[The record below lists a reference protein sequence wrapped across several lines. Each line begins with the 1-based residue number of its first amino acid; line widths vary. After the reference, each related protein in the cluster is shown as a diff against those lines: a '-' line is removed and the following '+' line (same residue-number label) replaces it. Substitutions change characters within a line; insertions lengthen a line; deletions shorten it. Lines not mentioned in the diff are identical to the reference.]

1 MRMSSG
7 HARSKG
13 RRWLRYLGWG
23 ALAFLGLVLIFVLVR
38 AVLIWPRADLEP
50 ILIDEPLEL
59 PTHLAQMPDGS
70 GEMAVTEKAG
80 RILRFRP
87 DARKAAGVLI
97 DLTSKVVI
105 EGWEDGLLAIAFHPH
120 FAENGQF
127 FVSYNAGN
135 PRRLIFSRFVMDP
148 ATRTADPAGE
158 VQILVIHR
166 AHPNHNG
173 GSLAFAHD
181 GTLFIGTG
189 DGKLHDSSQ
198 DRTSLLGKIL
208 RIDVD
213 RRENGRPYAIPPDN
227 PFIKAQDGT
236 RPEIWAYGLRNP
248 WRISVDRQTGELWV
262 GDVGG
267 ADYEEVNRIEKGG
280 NYGWRDMEGQYCH
293 TDNPGCDQ
301 SGMIP
306 PVGSFSHVLIRSLI
320 GGYVYRGSRLIAA
333 KGEYVFGSYFRGI
346 YSMPIGDTG
355 VVTMPDVLIY
365 RPRSQHKRNEGK
377 EIRISSLAEDLDGEL
392 YVVDLNGGLYR
403 IVEK

>member
-1 MRMSSG
+1 MGRAQS
-7 HARSKG
+7 RSKS

-23 ALAFLGLVLIFVLVR
+23 TLASLGLVSIFVLVR
-38 AVLIWPRADLEP
+38 AVLIWPQAGLEP

-59 PTHLAQMPDGS
+59 PTHLAQLPDGS
-70 GEMAVTEKAG
+70 GEMAVTEKTG

-87 DARKAAGVLI
+87 DARRAAGVLI

-105 EGWEDGLLAIAFHPH
+105 EGWEDGLLAIAFHPR

-135 PRRLIFSRFVMDP
+135 PRRLVVSRFVMDS

-158 VQILVIHR
+158 VRILVIRR

-173 GSLAFAHD
+173 GSLVFAHD

-189 DGKLHDSSQ
+189 DGKLHDASQ

-213 RRENGRPYAIPPDN
+213 RLENGRPYAIPPDN
-227 PFIKAQDGT
+227 PFIDVQDGT
-236 RPEIWAYGLRNP
+236 RPEIWAYGIRNP
-248 WRISVDRQTGELWV
+248 WRMSVDRQTGELWV

-280 NYGWRDMEGQYCH
+280 NYGWMKMEGQYCH
-293 TDNPGCDQ
+293 ANNRGCDQ
-301 SGMIP
+301 TGMILP
-306 PVGSFSHVLIRSLI
+306 AGSFPHVLIRSLI
-320 GGYVYRGSRLIAA
+320 GGYVYRGSRLSAA
-333 KGEYVFGSYFRGI
+333 RGEYVFGSYFRGI
-346 YSMPIGDTG
+346 YTMPIDDSG
-355 VVTMPDVLIY
+355 VVTVPDVLIY
-365 RPRSQHKRNEGK
+365 RPRSQHQRNEGK
-377 EIRISSLAEDLDGEL
+377 EIRISSLAEDLEGEL
-392 YVVDLNGGLYR
+392 YVVDLKGGLYR
-403 IVEK
+403 IVER